1 MSRLNEYTT
10 RTLNCTG
17 CENRCLIVKY
27 DFGEGNVYYSGNRC
41 EKVFHNGGETVGKGR
56 NAYEEKYHL
65 LFDRAKTH
73 PSDPSLRIGIP
84 RALNMYEDFP
94 FWHTLFSECGLD
106 VILSGSSNMTLFETN
121 ARKVMSDN
129 ICFPAKLVH
138 AHLEDLLRQGV
149 DRVFFPF
156 EVHGPKGDDQN
167 SYNCPIVAGYSQV
180 VKDFPAP
187 LDAPVISMKDK
198 GLFLRQCVA
207 YLSGLGV
214 PDKTVRKAFD
224 KALQEQRNYE
234 RGVAKV
240 SRDIIDAHKDGNLV
254 IMLAGRPYHTDPL
267 IQHEVSGMISALG
280 ADVITDDLVR
290 EMNIPLDDIDFLS
303 QWTYTNRILRA
314 AKWCAVQ
321 GDEVQFVEFTSFGC
335 GPDAFLTDA
344 IRDLLG
350 RHGKSLTLLKLD
362 DISNVGSMKLRVRS
376 LIDSLR
382 ISGKGHSAKVSRPFA
397 TTPAYR
403 REDRKRT
410 IIVPFFTPFISP
422 IIPAIMSNAGY
433 KVVCLPE
440 SDAESVDVGLK
451 YANNEVCYPATLVI
465 GDILKALRKEEYD
478 HSEVAVAMTQTGG
491 QCRASNYLPMIKKAM
506 VDAGFGDVPV
516 VSVTFDSKIR
526 NMQPG
531 FTINWVRML
540 PVALYSI
547 IFSDTLAK
555 LYYPSVVRETEPGAA
570 DRLKETYLE
579 RASHLIEGG
588 RCKELLPLAAEASR
602 DFEAICDD
610 SEHKCVGIVGEI
622 YLKFNP
628 FAHHNLPNWL
638 MERGV
643 EIVPPILTDFFSS
656 YFVNRKVN
664 REFKIERRDI
674 PQWVLDSA
682 YNFIKNKLKD
692 FNEACKPFRHYRPFN
707 DIFQEAAN
715 ASEVISLSAQFGEG
729 WMLPGEIATLYRH
742 GVKNILSLQPFG
754 CIANHIVVRGVEKR
768 IKNLFPDINLL
779 CLDFDGGV
787 SEVNLINRMLLFE
800 DNLR

>member
-1 MSRLNEYTT
+1 MPRLNEYTT
-10 RTLNCTG
+10 RTLHCKG
-17 CENRCLIVKY
+17 CDNHCLVVKY
-27 DFGEGNVYYSGNRC
+27 DFGAGNVYYSGNRC
-41 EKVFHNGGETVGKGR
+41 ERVFHNGAAASRKGM
-56 NAYEEKYHL
+56 NAYERKDHL
-65 LFDRAKTH
+65 LFDRADAHTVN
-73 PSDPSLRIGIP
+73 PLLRIGIP

-94 FWHTLFSECGLD
+94 FWHTLFTECGFD
-106 VILSGSSNMTLFETN
+106 VILSDPSDMSLFEAN
-121 ARKVMSDN
+121 ARNVMSDN

-138 AHLEDLLRQGV
+138 AHLADLQRREV
-149 DRVFFPF
+149 DRIFFPF
-156 EVHGPKGDDQN
+156 VVHGPEGRDQN

-180 VKDFPAP
+180 VKDFSTP
-187 LDAPVISMKDK
+187 LDSPVISMKDK
-198 GLFLRQCVA
+198 GLFLRQCLA
-207 YLSGLGV
+207 YLSDLGIS
-214 PDKTVRKAFD
+214 DKTARRAFD
-224 KALQEQRNYE
+224 KASATQKNYE
-234 RGVAKV
+234 TMVAGV
-240 SRDIIDAHKDGNLV
+240 SRGILTGRETGSLV

-267 IQHEVSGMISALG
+267 IQHEVSGMIAALG
-280 ADVITDDLVR
+280 VDVITDDLVR
-290 EMNIPLDDIDFLS
+290 DEDLPLDDVDFLS

-314 AKWCAVQ
+314 AKWCASQ
-321 GDEVQFVEFTSFGC
+321 GPEVQFVEFTSFGC

-344 IRDLLG
+344 IRDILG

-382 ISGKGHSAKVSRPFA
+382 ISGRANVSETSRPYD
-397 TTPAYR
+397 TTPVYG
-403 REDRKRT
+403 REDRGRT

-422 IIPAIMSNAGY
+422 LIPAIMTNAGY

-465 GDILKALRKEEYD
+465 GDIIKALRKGNYD

-506 VDAGFGDVPV
+506 VDAGYGDVPV

-531 FTINWVRML
+531 FTVNWVRML
-540 PVALYSI
+540 PVALYSV

-555 LYYPSVVRETEPGAA
+555 LYYPSVVRETEQGTA
-570 DRLKETYLE
+570 DRLREAYLE
-579 RASHLIEGG
+579 RASCLIGDG
-588 RCKELLPLAAEASR
+588 RCKELLQLAAEAAR
-602 DFEAICDD
+602 DFEAVCDD

-628 FAHHNLPNWL
+628 FAHHDLPRWL
-638 MERGV
+638 MGRGV
-643 EIVPPILTDFFSS
+643 EVVPPILTDFFSS

-664 REFKIERRDI
+664 RASRIENRDI
-674 PQWVLDSA
+674 PQWVLDGA
-682 YNFIKNKLKD
+682 YHFLERKLKD
-692 FNEACKPFRHYRPFN
+692 FDEACKPFRHYRPFN

-715 ASEVISLSAQFGEG
+715 ASEVISLNAQFGEG
-729 WMLPGEIATLYRH
+729 WMLPGEIATFYKS
-742 GVKNILSLQPFG
+742 GVRNVLSLQPFG

-768 IKNLFPDINLL
+768 IKSLFPDINLL